1 MAYVLIST
9 AALHSSKSELNTK
22 QTISMEEV
30 NKVYNYL
37 PIALAKIVSI
47 SEQCCAFDISTSN
60 KHLNHVMKMVQIG
73 YMKTL
78 Y

>member
-1 MAYVLIST
+1 
-9 AALHSSKSELNTK
+9 
-22 QTISMEEV
+22 MEEINQV
-30 NKVYNYL
+30 NDYL

-47 SEQCCAFDISTSN
+47 SEQRCAFGIPTSN